1 MPRISSS
8 GAPRIRFPERGW
20 REIDLVAVRP
30 GKARKNMLDSLHI
43 ENIAVIERADI
54 RFDAGFNVLTGETG
68 AGKSIV
74 IDAINAVLGE
84 RASRDLVRTGSDT
97 ANVSAVFSELSAPV
111 TAALGELGFE
121 PDEDGLLLIQRSISA
136 EGKGSCRIN
145 GRPATVSLL
154 RTVGRMLVNIHGQH
168 ENQTLL
174 NPERHVEYL
183 DRLGNL
189 LPLLETYREA
199 YHRLCGIRR
208 QLKDADMDETLKAR
222 RMDLLRY
229 QIEEIEGARLQSGE
243 QETLLAQREMYR
255 NAGRIAEGLMAAKL
269 ILSGDEEEPGALSLL
284 EQVSGALT
292 SAGRYMEEAAA
303 VSQRVETAL
312 YELQEC
318 AGDLR
323 ELTGRLDFDPAELDR
338 VEERLEQIRRLT
350 GKYGSTIEEVLDYLE
365 TARQELDDME
375 LSEERVA
382 RLQQEE
388 EQAATQAAE
397 AAARLTEARRETAR
411 VLVREVMEQLVFLD
425 MPNVAMEVSMEPVP
439 LSSMGADRV
448 EFLLSANPG
457 EPAKPIARIASGG
470 ELSRVMLAIK
480 SVLADADDIDTL
492 IFDEIDTGISGRAA
506 QKVGIKLRQ
515 TAVGSE
521 SRRRQVLC
529 VTHLAQIAAQGHHH
543 LLIQKSVR
551 DGRTFTEVT
560 VLDQRQREREL
571 ARIING
577 EVTPASLQ
585 AAAEML
591 QKV

>member
-1 MPRISSS
+1 MAAAR
-8 GAPRIRFPERGW
+8 RERG
-20 REIDLVAVRP
+20 
-30 GKARKNMLDSLHI
+30 KSMLDSLHI

-54 RFDAGFNVLTGETG
+54 QFDAGFNVLTGETG

-97 ANVSAVFSELSAPV
+97 ANVSAVFSGLSAPV
-111 TAALGELGFE
+111 ASAIGELGFE
-121 PDEDGLLLIQRSISA
+121 PDEDGMLLIQRSISA
-136 EGKGSCRIN
+136 EGKGACRIN

-154 RTVGRMLVNIHGQH
+154 RAVGRMLVNIHGQH
-168 ENQTLL
+168 ENQVLL

-189 LPLLETYREA
+189 SSLLEVYREA
-199 YHRLCGIRR
+199 YHRLCEIRR
-208 QLKDADMDETLKAR
+208 QLKDADMDETMKAR

-229 QIEEIEGARLQSGE
+229 QIEEIEAAQLQPGE
-243 QETLLAQREMYR
+243 EETLLSQRELYR
-255 NAGRIAEGLMAAKL
+255 NAGRIAEGLMTAKL
-269 ILSGDEEEPGALSLL
+269 TLSGDEEEPGVLSLL
-284 EQVSGALT
+284 EQAVSALA
-292 SAGRYMEEAAA
+292 SAGRYMEDAAA

-323 ELTGRLDFDPAELDR
+323 ELTGRLDFDPADLDR

-350 GKYGSTIEEVLDYLE
+350 GKYGATIEEVLEYLE

-382 RLQQEE
+382 RLQREE
-388 EQAATQAAE
+388 ETAAVQAEE
-397 AAARLTEARRETAR
+397 AASRLTAARRETAG
-411 VLVREVMEQLVFLD
+411 VLTKEVMEQLVFLD
-425 MPNVAMEVSMEPVP
+425 MPHVTMEVSMEPAP
-439 LSSMGADRV
+439 LSAMGADRI

-515 TAVGSE
+515 TAVGGG

-560 VLDQRQREREL
+560 PLDCERRKREL

-585 AAAEML
+585 AAEEML
-591 QKV
+591 QNI